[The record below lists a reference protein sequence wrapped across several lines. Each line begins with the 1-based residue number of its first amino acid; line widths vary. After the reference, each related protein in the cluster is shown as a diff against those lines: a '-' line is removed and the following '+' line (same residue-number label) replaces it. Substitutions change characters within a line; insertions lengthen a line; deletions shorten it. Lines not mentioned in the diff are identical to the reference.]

1 MLHYKFFIIILMIC
15 ASAPLLQAD
24 KYEDYVAEYAGIAV
38 AEMRR
43 SGIPASVTLAQ
54 GLLESAAGRSTL
66 ATEGNNHFGI
76 KCHGDWR
83 GETMLRD
90 DDAPDECFR
99 VYGCAAESFE
109 DHTRFLQRKRY
120 ASLFELD
127 PTDYRGWA
135 YGLSRCGYATDPN
148 YGPRLTAIIERYGL
162 YRYDLDEGAAGELD
176 TEFIVQAL
184 RSTHVVSMSGDR
196 HFVIAYPGDSYESI
210 AGELGLDAG
219 RLAGCNGG
227 AEVTDWMEVYLQ

>member
-1 MLHYKFFIIILMIC
+1 MLRNKFFTIILMIFL
-15 ASAPLLQAD
+15 SVPMLHAD
-24 KYEDYVAEYAGIAV
+24 KYEDYVAEYSGIAV

-76 KCHGDWR
+76 KCHSDWR

-99 VYGCAAESFE
+99 VYSSAAESFE

-120 ASLFELD
+120 ASLFELE
-127 PTDYRGWA
+127 PTDYKGWPM
-135 YGLSRCGYATDPN
+135 G
-148 YGPRLTAIIERYGL
+148 
-162 YRYDLDEGAAGELD
+162 
-176 TEFIVQAL
+176 
-184 RSTHVVSMSGDR
+184 
-196 HFVIAYPGDSYESI
+196 
-210 AGELGLDAG
+210 
-219 RLAGCNGG
+219 
-227 AEVTDWMEVYLQ
+227 

>member
-1 MLHYKFFIIILMIC
+1 MLRNKFFIIILMIF
-15 ASAPLLQAD
+15 ASVPMSQAD
-24 KYEDYVAEYAGIAV
+24 KYEDYVAEYSGIAV

-76 KCHGDWR
+76 KCHNDWR

-99 VYGCAAESFE
+99 VYGSAAESFE

-120 ASLFELD
+120 ASLFELE
-127 PTDYRGWA
+127 PTDYKGWA

-162 YRYDLDEGAAGELD
+162 YRYDHEGGAGEID
-176 TEFIVQAL
+176 AEFIMQTL
-184 RSTHVVSMSGDR
+184 RSTHAVSMSGGR

-210 AGELGLDAG
+210 AGELGMDAG
-219 RLAGCNGG
+219 RLARCNGDV
-227 AEVTDWMEVYLQ
+227 ALTDWMEVYLQ